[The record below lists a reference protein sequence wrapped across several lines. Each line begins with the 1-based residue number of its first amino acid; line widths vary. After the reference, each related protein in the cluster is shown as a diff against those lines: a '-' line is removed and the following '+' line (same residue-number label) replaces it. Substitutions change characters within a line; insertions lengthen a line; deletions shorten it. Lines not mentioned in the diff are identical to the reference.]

1 MGQDSDLLFV
11 MSYPFTVLLL
21 IKEMVMVQ
29 PKKNKNKKIK
39 LMSYVTAYISS
50 EKENSDIFDL
60 IKKSIHD
67 SFFW

>member
-29 PKKNKNKKIK
+29 PKKNKNKKNKIDELRHCVHQQWKRK
-39 LMSYVTAYISS
+39 LRYIWSYQEI
-50 EKENSDIFDL
+50 NS
-60 IKKSIHD
+60 
-67 SFFW
+67 W